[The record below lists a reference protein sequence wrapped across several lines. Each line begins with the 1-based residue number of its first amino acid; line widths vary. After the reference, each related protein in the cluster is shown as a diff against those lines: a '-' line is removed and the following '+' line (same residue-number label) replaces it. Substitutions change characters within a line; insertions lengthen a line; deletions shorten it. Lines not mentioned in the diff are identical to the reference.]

1 MHRLSGSRGSA
12 HTSRKTQDTLTLNLS
27 VNSLTTKLEYLIT
40 QVENRWATW
49 KEVGQR
55 LEAAET
61 TIAWVE
67 KLIVN
72 LNLGL
77 ETLPVGKL
85 PPQLFPPGR
94 LERVLKEIILLPQ
107 GWMLNTASK
116 EDQVWAIYRDA
127 RVTSAL
133 VEGKL
138 RVSAEI
144 PVTYQGNQFY
154 SHRSSQCQFTRRAT
168 RKESW
173 WKTSRPY

>member
-1 MHRLSGSRGSA
+1 MGNLERSG
-12 HTSRKTQDTLTLNLS
+12 
-27 VNSLTTKLEYLIT
+27 
-40 QVENRWATW
+40 AT
-49 KEVGQR
+49 V
-55 LEAAET
+55 EAAET

-72 LNLGL
+72 LNLGI
-77 ETLPVGKL
+77 ETLAVGKL

-138 RVSAEI
+138 RVFAEI

-154 SHRSSQCQFTRRAT
+154 SPRIIAMPVYSPSNQKGIVVENLPTVLAVTADRQTFVELKEDDAALVRLRAFP
-168 RKESW
+168 E
-173 WKTSRPY
+173 